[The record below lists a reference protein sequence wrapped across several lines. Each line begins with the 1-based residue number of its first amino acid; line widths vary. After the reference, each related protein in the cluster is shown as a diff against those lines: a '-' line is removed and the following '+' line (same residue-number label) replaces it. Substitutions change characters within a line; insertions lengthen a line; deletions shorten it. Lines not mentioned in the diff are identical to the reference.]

1 MERDH
6 QQVVEEFKYKGLFS
20 EYLPKNFNL
29 ESDKIDIFNLDF
41 SEKSD
46 FIDALK
52 FTMSRFTNDEQR
64 RMIYLPELTNYLTL
78 LKYMA
83 ENNIISELI
92 NFSRENDNSF
102 SKILHSN
109 GSILKHE
116 VNYNFTSTPDDNDEI
131 LKSTFIQNIVEKI
144 NRAKGSKGVLYLD
157 IANFYGSIYTH
168 IFPAILL
175 GFETSLEQYKF
186 YNANNQDERIKE
198 EYRKYLKLDEKVRLL
213 NGGRTNGLLTGPN
226 VSFVLAEALL
236 TRIDKELNEH
246 RIRFVRYM
254 DDYEI
259 FIFDENSI
267 DKVKSQVTRVLSKYY
282 LSLNNEKIEYRKY
295 PYFKFKNLEK
305 IYQSFTTEN
314 ELESADI
321 IELFNKFFEIEE
333 DGSKG
338 AVKYLV
344 KTIDDRFQTQDFQLF
359 SSFLINVLAN
369 DNRSLIKVCELL
381 IREKEHL
388 EINSDFIALIERL
401 IKQYAIAHKDLEV
414 IWLLFLLKNL
424 DINEIHFDTVCKV
437 VESESELAIIIIL
450 EEFNCSLTE
459 QIKEKII
466 ESSNSWILLYQ
477 LYLKEYI
484 TVEQFK
490 EKSRIKSNFR
500 FYNKLKYNRFSFYKC
515 I

>member
-1 MERDH
+1 MARNH
-6 QQVVEEFKYKGLFS
+6 QQVVEELKYKGFFS

-29 ESDKIDIFNLDF
+29 ESDKIDIFNLDY

-46 FIDALK
+46 FIEPLK

-64 RMIYLPELTNYLTL
+64 RLIYLPELTNYLTL
-78 LKYMA
+78 LKYMT

-92 NFSRENDNSF
+92 NFSLENDNSF
-102 SKILHSN
+102 SKILYSN

-116 VNYNFTSTPDDNDEI
+116 VNYNFTSTSDGNDEV

-144 NRAKGSKGVLYLD
+144 NRAKGSEGILYID

-186 YNANNQDERIKE
+186 FSANKQDDRIQE
-198 EYRKYLKLDEKVRLL
+198 EYRKYLELDEKVRLL

-236 TRIDKELNEH
+236 TRIDKELNEQG
-246 RIRFVRYM
+246 IKFVRYM

-282 LSLNNEKIEYRKY
+282 LSLNNEKTEYRKY

-305 IYQSFTTEN
+305 IYQKFTEN

-333 DGSKG
+333 NGSKG

-344 KTIDDRFQTQDFQLF
+344 KTIDNRFQTQNFQLF

-388 EINSDFIALIERL
+388 NINSDFVSLIERL

-424 DINEIHFDTVCKV
+424 GINEIHFDTVCKV
-437 VESESELAIIIIL
+437 VESENELALIIIL
-450 EEFNCSLTE
+450 EEFNSSLTE

-466 ESSNSWILLYQ
+466 EFSNSWILLYQ
-477 LYLKEYI
+477 LYLNEYI

>member
-1 MERDH
+1 MTRDH
-6 QQVVEEFKYKGLFS
+6 QQVVEEFKYKGFFS

-29 ESDKIDIFNLDF
+29 ESDKIDLFNLDF

-46 FIDALK
+46 FIEPLK

-64 RMIYLPELTNYLTL
+64 RMIYLPELTNYLIL

-92 NFSRENDNSF
+92 NFSQENDNSF

-109 GSILKHE
+109 GSISKHE
-116 VNYNFTSTPDDNDEI
+116 VNYNFTSAADDNDEV

-144 NRAKGSKGVLYLD
+144 NRAKGSKGILYID

-168 IFPAILL
+168 VFPAILL

-236 TRIDKELNEH
+236 TRIDRELNEQG
-246 RIRFVRYM
+246 IKFVRYM

-282 LSLNNEKIEYRKY
+282 LSLNNEKTEYRKY

-305 IYQSFTTEN
+305 IYQSFTEN

-344 KTIDDRFQTQDFQLF
+344 KTIDDGFQTQDFQLF

-388 EINSDFIALIERL
+388 DINSDFIALIERL

-437 VESESELAIIIIL
+437 VESENELAIIIIL
-450 EEFNCSLTE
+450 EEFNSSLTE

-466 ESSNSWILLYQ
+466 EFSNSWILLYQ

-500 FYNKLKYNRFSFYKC
+500 FYNKLKYKRFSFYKC